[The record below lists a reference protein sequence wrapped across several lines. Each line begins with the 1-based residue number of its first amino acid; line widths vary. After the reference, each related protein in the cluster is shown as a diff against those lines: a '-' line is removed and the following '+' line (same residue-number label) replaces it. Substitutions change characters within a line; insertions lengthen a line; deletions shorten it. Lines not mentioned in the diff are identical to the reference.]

1 MNEEITF
8 AATTGAA
15 DQATVALFVA
25 GREWSQNIP
34 NGFPRFMVRAT
45 VVIAAGTE
53 DTWGLPV
60 AIVMERDLM
69 NGVYAVIGAWV
80 VAANALAFRIQ
91 FPSMQTYNGR
101 QLRPGGLIQ
110 NTAAL
115 NPMPNQRFGFG
126 EWGRFHTFELPSI
139 QIYSDAAGGT
149 YEVRLELTYLG
160 QSNSL
165 LQQ

>member
-1 MNEEITF
+1 
-8 AATTGAA
+8 
-15 DQATVALFVA
+15 
-25 GREWSQNIP
+25 
-34 NGFPRFMVRAT
+34 
-45 VVIAAGTE
+45 
-53 DTWGLPV
+53 
-60 AIVMERDLM
+60 
-69 NGVYAVIGAWV
+69 
-80 VAANALAFRIQ
+80 
-91 FPSMQTYNGR
+91 MQTYNGR